1 MGKSPADIVE
11 KAERLASSLTAGPV
25 VVGKNVLLGLTADF
39 LSEPRPDRERL
50 RKTIELISEG
60 NGGHL
65 KRGGGYGDQV
75 RTAVIELRRVL
86 EEKDWSDPELKS
98 LLGWTARLLLV
109 RRAPGEQPSG
119 GRVRAVSVPAREEP
133 PPEPP
138 KPVQKNVLRNVL
150 LKLAQGS
157 ATAFRGDN
165 PAAVCRPEDLDSEL
179 LKVLKRS
186 RKGVRADVEVVK
198 VGDSARI
205 VSVAKWT
212 EEK

>member
-50 RKTIELISEG
+50 RKTIKLISEG

-86 EEKDWSDPELKS
+86 EEDWSDPDLKS

-109 RRAPGEQPSG
+109 RRAPGQPPTG

-138 KPVQKNVLRNVL
+138 KPAQKNVLRNVL

-157 ATAFRGDN
+157 ATAFRGDK
-165 PAAVCRPEDLDSEL
+165 PAAACRPEDLDPEL
-179 LKVLKRS
+179 LKAL
-186 RKGVRADVEVVK
+186 RKSPRGLRADVEVLK
-198 VGDSARI
+198 AGNGSRI
-205 VSVAKWT
+205 VGVPRWEPTK
-212 EEK
+212 

>member
-1 MGKSPADIVE
+1 MAKSTAKIVE
-11 KAERLASSLTAGPV
+11 KAEQLALSLTAGPV

-50 RKTIELISEG
+50 RKTIKLISEG

-75 RTAVIELRRVL
+75 RTAVTELARVL
-86 EEKDWSDPELKS
+86 EEDDLSDLELKS

-109 RRAPGEQPSG
+109 RRAPGEPQTVGKARPVSG
-119 GRVRAVSVPAREEP
+119 PPREEP
-133 PPEPP
+133 PPEQP

-157 ATAFRGDN
+157 ATAFRGDK
-165 PAAVCRPEDLDSEL
+165 PTATCRPEDLDPEL
-179 LKVLKRS
+179 LNALKRNP
-186 RKGVRADVEVVK
+186 RGFRADVEVVK
-198 VGDSARI
+198 ASNGSRI
-205 VSVAKWT
+205 VGVPKWEIAK
-212 EEK
+212 

>member
-39 LSEPRPDRERL
+39 LSEPRPDRGRL
-50 RKTIELISEG
+50 RTTIKLISEG

-75 RTAVIELRRVL
+75 RTAAIELRRVL
-86 EEKDWSDPELKS
+86 EEKDWSDLELKS

-109 RRAPGEQPSG
+109 RRTPGEPPG
-119 GRVRAVSVPAREEP
+119 GGKSRAVSAPAREEP

-157 ATAFRGDN
+157 ATAFRGDK
-165 PAAVCRPEDLDSEL
+165 PAAACRPEDLDPEL
-179 LKVLKRS
+179 LKALRRS
-186 RKGVRADVEVVK
+186 PKGVRADVEVVK
-198 VGDSARI
+198 AGSGSRI
-205 VSVAKWT
+205 VGVPRWEPAK
-212 EEK
+212 